1 MEVLQRENT
10 ESKNRKYPVSNRREF
25 PKAKVHKSSDQRA
38 QNNK

>member
-1 MEVLQRENT
+1 MELLQKENT
-10 ESKNRKYPVSNRREF
+10 ESMSRKYPVSDRREF